1 MISKGCGVRSGVG
14 GRISYQSAEAFTY
27 TEHRA
32 AGEEKRCREPS
43 VVVGPLED
51 SGSEMLLLLEM
62 RKIERGAGSFGT
74 VGLLSRH

>member
-27 TEHRA
+27 TEHR
-32 AGEEKRCREPS
+32 EKCCREPS
-43 VVVGPLED
+43 VVVGSSGD

-62 RKIERGAGSFGT
+62 RTAERRAVSFET
-74 VGLLSRH
+74 VGLFSRH

>member
-32 AGEEKRCREPS
+32 AGGEKCCREPS
-43 VVVGPLED
+43 VVVGASED
-51 SGSEMLLLLEM
+51 SGPEMLLLLEM
-62 RKIERGAGSFGT
+62 RKTERRAVSFGT
-74 VGLLSRH
+74 VRLSSRH